1 MVFILHDFDLES
13 KQKVIADALRT
24 ALALNNPERSE
35 VQVKVLDR

>member
-1 MVFILHDFDLES
+1 MMFTLHDFGLES

-35 VQVKVLDR
+35 VKVLDR